1 MSAAELAFRTS
12 ILLGAAWLAA
22 SLTRAA
28 RGSAAVRHGVWML
41 GFASIASLPVLAR
54 LLPPLFLPVLPAQA
68 AVVSAPIGAV
78 SASPAS
84 ATEVHF
90 DWLSFAYFSVLLLL
104 MARLVVGRIVLERLW
119 QKAEPIDRWHVEIGN
134 ICRLLAISRRI
145 EVRVTGEPLVPMTW
159 GSMRPRILL
168 PRTALAWSSGKL
180 RNVLLHELGHV
191 SRHDSLCAFIAQ
203 TICAFYWA
211 NPLVWLAV
219 RQMQLAQEQA
229 CDDLVLANHA
239 PATSYAR
246 DLLDS
251 ACALEPRFA
260 ETSLAMAARTDL
272 EKRLRSI
279 LGEECRRPMSGW
291 FLATAAVTAA
301 LSGALVATV
310 VPVAAEAPAPLLQSA
325 TTIGHVQKASL
336 VLANASKSRH
346 EPDRRTAASSPMPSR
361 SAELIPAAVYVAE
374 PRPSADPVDHY
385 RQQAAVYELAVDRY
399 QDELRTYRRK
409 CDEYRREVQEY
420 RAKLASLRPGDVPPV
435 QPVAPVQPVQPV
447 APVQPVIPPTP
458 PTPPTPPST

>member
-1 MSAAELAFRTS
+1 
-12 ILLGAAWLAA
+12 
-22 SLTRAA
+22 
-28 RGSAAVRHGVWML
+28 ML
-41 GFASIASLPVLAR
+41 GFASIASLPVLTR
-54 LLPPLFLPVLPAQA
+54 LLPPLLLPLLPAQA

-78 SASPAS
+78 SLSPAT
-84 ATEVHF
+84 ATEVQF
-90 DWLSFAYFSVLLLL
+90 DWLGFAYFSVVLLL

-119 QKAEPIDRWHVEIGN
+119 QEAEPIDRWHVEIGS
-134 ICRLLAISRRI
+134 ICRLLAISRQI

-180 RNVLLHELGHV
+180 RNVLVHELGHV

-211 NPLVWLAV
+211 NPLVWLAI

-310 VPVAAEAPAPLLQSA
+310 VPVAAEAPASLLQSA
-325 TTIGHVQKASL
+325 TTASHVQKASL

-346 EPDRRTAASSPMPSR
+346 EAYHRTAFTKPRAASSPMPSR
-361 SAELIPAAVYVAE
+361 SAELIPAAVYVVDA
-374 PRPSADPVDHY
+374 RPSADPVDHY
-385 RQQAAVYELAVDRY
+385 RQQAAVYALAVDRY
-399 QDELRTYRRK
+399 QDELRIYRRK

-420 RAKLASLRPGDVPPV
+420 RAKLASLRPGDLPPV

-447 APVQPVIPPTP
+447 APVQPVIPPIP
-458 PTPPTPPST
+458 PKPPTPPST